1 MSNNTQAI
9 GKGLKD
15 TKKELFREILQIKL
29 GKFKIIG
36 NQKMHELT
44 AYVDDNN
51 EINKL
56 QR

>member
-15 TKKELFREILQIKL
+15 TKKELFRDILQIKL
-29 GKFKIIG
+29 GKFRL
-36 NQKMHELT
+36 NQKMPELA
-44 AYVDDNN
+44 AYDDDS

>member
-1 MSNNTQAI
+1 MSNNAQAI

-15 TKKELFREILQIKL
+15 AKKELFRDILQIKI
-29 GKFKIIG
+29 GKFRI
-36 NQKMHELT
+36 NQKLNELI
-44 AYVDDNN
+44 AYDDDS